1 MRYPCFGAVAIAGA
15 LCVTAPCVVADG
27 EDGSGFDKVW
37 SYATLY
43 ENEDNRFIQKFALS
57 GRVQPDSAWFDA
69 DQGEFKDEFLW
80 RRFRFGFKSD
90 LFQDWVLHIEG
101 DFDLNESLEDSYSR
115 LTDGYIGWA
124 PRKNL
129 DLKVLKQSAGFTLD
143 GATSSKKLLTMQ
155 RNDLTN
161 NLWFTKE
168 YFTGISAK
176 GKIDQ
181 SWSYTV
187 GIFSS
192 DGNDELS
199 RFEASYFTLLSL
211 GYHFTETPK
220 LNKGIIRVDYVYNDE
235 DINADTRD
243 FSQILSL
250 VTKWETGQWG
260 LWTDLS
266 AGKGY
271 AEQSDVWGVVL
282 MPFYDFNPRIQ
293 VVLRYTYLSSA
304 DNNGLRL
311 PRYEDRIVDGRGKE
325 YNEFYAGLNVYF
337 YGHKFKWQ
345 TGFEYASMKDDA
357 EDGGEHKGWGL
368 STGLRLY
375 W

>member
-1 MRYPCFGAVAIAGA
+1 MTYPA
-15 LCVTAPCVVADG
+15 LKILALVVGLQALSLIVTAQTTG
-27 EDGSGFDKVW
+27 ESSFDKVW

-57 GRVQPDSAWFDA
+57 GRLQPDSAWFDA
-69 DQGEFKDEFLW
+69 DQGEYTDYFLW

-90 LFQDWVLHIEG
+90 IFRQWVLHIEG
-101 DFDLNESLEDSYSR
+101 EFDLNESLGDAYTR
-115 LTDGYIGWA
+115 LTDAYVGWS
-124 PRKNL
+124 PKKNL
-129 DLKVLKQSAGFTLD
+129 NLKVLKQTAGFTLD
-143 GATSSKKLLTMQ
+143 GATSSRKLLTME

-161 NLWFTKE
+161 NLWFIRE

-176 GKIDQ
+176 GEVDE
-181 SWSYTV
+181 SWSYKI

-192 DGNDELS
+192 DGSEELS
-199 RFEASYFTLLSL
+199 RLEAGYFALLSL
-211 GYHFTETPK
+211 GYGFIKSPK
-220 LNKGIIRVDYVYNDE
+220 LDLGQIRVDYVYNQE
-235 DINADTRD
+235 DINAGTSD

-250 VTKWETGQWG
+250 VTKWETGPWG

-282 MPFYDFNPRIQ
+282 MPFHNFNLRTQ

-304 DNNGLRL
+304 GDNGLRL
-311 PRYEDRIVDGRGKE
+311 PRYESEIVDGRGNE
-325 YNEFYAGLNVYF
+325 YNEVYAGLNVYF

-345 TGFEYASMKDDA
+345 TGLQYASMKDDA
-357 EDGGEHKGWGL
+357 DDGGEYKGWGL
-368 STGLRLY
+368 STGLRFY